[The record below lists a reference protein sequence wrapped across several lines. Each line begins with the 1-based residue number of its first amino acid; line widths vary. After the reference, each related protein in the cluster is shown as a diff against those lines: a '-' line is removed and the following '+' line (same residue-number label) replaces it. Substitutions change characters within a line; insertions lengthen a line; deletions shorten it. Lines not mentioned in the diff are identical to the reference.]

1 MNNEQIRNELEELKK
16 SNQTQSDK
24 IRKLENRLS
33 GNVKTETV
41 EPPVIKAPPAKPS
54 IDKMPTKR
62 ETKSPSE
69 IELLIGGNLLNKIG
83 IFAFLVGIS
92 FFLKYAFEHQWI
104 KELGRIILGVVS
116 GIFIIGLGEYFNRQK
131 LKNFAQSL
139 IGLGTAIIYL
149 SIYVGYNYYHL
160 ISLPAAFILLILII
174 TGSSY
179 MSMRHNSLSLGILCL
194 IGAFLVPIL
203 VHTDKPNLLGL
214 FGYLLVIDITFGV
227 IARYKNWRVLNAI
240 MFTGTYIVFGLCSFQ
255 QYPVAKIAP
264 VLLGAILFYV
274 YFLGLTNIQL
284 IKWKLKAS
292 RFEEIIII
300 GNSILFNIIQYSL
313 LKNSYLNQAGFV
325 MGLLAVGYIALSLNK
340 KSFSEMI
347 RGYYE
352 ALGIIFVGWGLG
364 IYLDSYWLKLGW
376 AVCGAGVIY
385 LGLKF
390 NRVWSR
396 TFGLLMLYLAIFK
409 STFFDL
415 SVSPVLEKTFFINQR
430 FITHF
435 IVACSTAFAGF
446 LYHRFKFNMTNIEK
460 NLEKILIASSII
472 QFFWYVNSEIY
483 RHYKYLGEMLH
494 KSFDNQR
501 NMFFSIFWTVYASV
515 LMAGGFVWRNKYIR
529 VSAMG
534 LLGLT
539 ILKVFFYDL
548 WNLGKIYRMISFIVL
563 GVILILIS
571 FLYNKIK
578 DRVVGT

>member
-1 MNNEQIRNELEELKK
+1 MTNEEIRNELAELKK
-16 SNQTQSDK
+16 LNQTQSDK
-24 IRKLENRLS
+24 IRNLGNRLS
-33 GNVKTETV
+33 GNMKPETA
-41 EPPVIKAPPAKPS
+41 EPPVIKAPPVVETFRAK
-54 IDKMPTKR
+54 K
-62 ETKSPSE
+62 ETRSPSE

-83 IFAFLVGIS
+83 IFAFLIGIS

-116 GIFIIGLGEYFNRQK
+116 GVFIIGLGEYLNKKK

-139 IGLGTAIIYL
+139 TGLGTAIIYL

-160 ISLPAAFILLILII
+160 ISLPAAFIILILII
-174 TGSSY
+174 AGSSY
-179 MSMRHNSLSLGILCL
+179 ISMRHNSLSLSLLCL

-203 VHTDKPNLLGL
+203 VHTDNPNLLGL
-214 FGYLLVIDITFGV
+214 FGYLLIIDIAFGV

-240 MFTGTYIVFGLCSFQ
+240 MFTGTYIVFWLSCFP

-264 VLLGAILFYV
+264 VLSGAVLFYV
-274 YFLGLTNIQL
+274 YFLALTNIQL
-284 IKWKLKAS
+284 IKWKQKAS
-292 RFEEIIII
+292 KFEELIIV
-300 GNSILFNIIQYSL
+300 GNPILFNIIQYSL
-313 LKNSYLNQAGFV
+313 LKNSYLNQACFV

-340 KSFSEMI
+340 KSLPEMI

-376 AVCGAGVIY
+376 AVCGTGLIY

-390 NRVWSR
+390 NRVWTR

-409 STFFDL
+409 STFFEL
-415 SVSPVLEKTFFINQR
+415 STSPVLEKTFFINQR

-435 IVACSTAFAGF
+435 IVASSTAFAGF
-446 LYHRFKFNMTNIEK
+446 LYHWFKFNMTNIEK
-460 NLEKILIASSII
+460 GLEKVLVTSSII

-483 RHYKYLGEMLH
+483 RHYKYLGETLH
-494 KSFDNQR
+494 RGFGNQR
-501 NMFFSIFWTVYASV
+501 NMFFSLFWTIYASC

-529 VSAMG
+529 VSAIG
-534 LLGLT
+534 LLWLT

-563 GVILILIS
+563 GIILILIS
-571 FLYNKIK
+571 FFYNKIK
-578 DRVVGT
+578 ERIIEGN